1 MKKIALFLL
10 ILSIVSCNL
19 TSNPTITDSQ
29 DYNAYLKIEA
39 KKTTSRKYELWNSK
53 IKPDSMQLTSFGI
66 VAQEY
71 NRYFKNTGKI
81 EYLKKAEQSL
91 VKAVEI
97 AAVGK
102 AGYYRSLARTYISEH
117 RFKEALEMAMKAQK
131 MGSGVEETQGLLFD
145 VYMELGNYTEA
156 ENNLNL
162 LKDKNSFGYL
172 IRIAKWKDYKGDL
185 NATIAYME
193 KAKKLAEMT
202 NDEALKVWSYTNIA
216 DYYGHAGRI
225 EDSYKYYLKSLE
237 LEPHNAYAKKGIA
250 WIVFSYERNPEEAL
264 RILNAI
270 TKNYNS
276 PDYYLLKTEIAEYQ
290 GNNKEKLVNMDKYVK
305 AVNNPAYGAMYNSYN
320 VNFYLDYT
328 DLYTK
333 ALEIAE
339 QEIKNRETP
348 ESYML
353 LASSLYK
360 KGDLANAVQIITE
373 HIDGKTFEPHI
384 LYNVA
389 EIYKAVGNTQKVKE
403 LKQELSGA
411 IYELGPNMESKIEQL

>member
-10 ILSIVSCNL
+10 IISIVSCNL

-131 MGSGVEETQGLLFD
+131 MGSGVEDTKALLFD

-156 ENNLNL
+156 ENKLIL

-305 AVNNPAYGAMYNSYN
+305 AVNNPPAYGAMYNSYN

-389 EIYKAVGNTQKVKE
+389 EIYKAVGNTQKSQRTKARVIWCY
-403 LKQELSGA
+403 LR
-411 IYELGPNMESKIEQL
+411 IRSKYGE

>member
-131 MGSGVEETQGLLFD
+131 MGSGVEDTKALLFD

-156 ENNLNL
+156 ENKLIL

>member
-29 DYNAYLKIEA
+29 DYNAYLKVEA

-131 MGSGVEETQGLLFD
+131 MGSGVEDTKALLFD

-276 PDYYLLKTEIAEYQ
+276 PDYFLLKTEIAEYQ

>member
-1 MKKIALFLL
+1 MKKIALL
-10 ILSIVSCNL
+10 ILTITLVSCNL
-19 TSNPTITDSQ
+19 GGSTAVTSAE
-29 DYNAYLKIEA
+29 DYNAYLKVDAE
-39 KKTTSRKYELWNSK
+39 KTTSRKYELWNSK
-53 IKPDSMQLTSFGI
+53 IEPDSMQLTSFGI

-185 NATIAYME
+185 EATIAYME
-193 KAKKLAEMT
+193 KAKQLAEMA
-202 NDEALKVWSYTNIA
+202 NDKTLKIWSYTNIA

-225 EDSYKYYLKSLE
+225 KDSYNYYLKSLE

-250 WIVFSYERNPEEAL
+250 WIVFSHERNPEEAL

-290 GNNKEKLVNMDKYVK
+290 GNHKEKLKNMDQYIK
-305 AVNNPAYGAMYNSYN
+305 AVDNPAYGAMYNSYN

-353 LASSLYK
+353 LANSLYK
-360 KGDLANAVQIITE
+360 KGDLTNALQIIVK

-384 LYNVA
+384 LYNAA
-389 EIYKAVGNTQKVKE
+389 EIYKAAGNTQKVKE
-403 LKQELSGA
+403 LKVELSGA
-411 IYELGPNMESKIEQL
+411 IYELGPNMEKKIKLL